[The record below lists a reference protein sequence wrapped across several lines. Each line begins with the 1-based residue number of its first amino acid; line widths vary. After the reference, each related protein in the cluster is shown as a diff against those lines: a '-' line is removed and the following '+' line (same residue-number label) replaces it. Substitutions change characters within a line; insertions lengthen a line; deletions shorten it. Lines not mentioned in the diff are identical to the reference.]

1 MHSGSSEAKTVE
13 YKHASSA
20 QVRHI
25 LYAGRFYDYQR
36 IESPKVNKKCGSA
49 ALGQSGELHSRFL
62 LFRSVEK
69 RTIFPAQSRLQGR
82 IGNHKGLVVKS
93 RYRGRNSR
101 FSTLIHTA
109 FSAFGE
115 VTGTD
120 NHFCLRTLLTRMGA
134 GPAERIIL
142 TSAVTAQEE
151 RPFQMPLLASA
162 HRSPCSGTSRPG
174 RFPSGC
180 FCWAISFFAASSRSR
195 MDVLPKGSSRRPLLI
210 TPSIIP

>member
-1 MHSGSSEAKTVE
+1 MS
-13 YKHASSA
+13 
-20 QVRHI
+20 
-25 LYAGRFYDYQR
+25 
-36 IESPKVNKKCGSA
+36 GSA

-62 LFRSVEK
+62 LFRSAEK
-69 RTIFPAQSRLQGR
+69 RTHFPAQSRLQGR
-82 IGNHKGLVVKS
+82 MGNHKGLVVKS

-109 FSAFGE
+109 FRAFGA

-134 GPAERIIL
+134 GLAERIVL
-142 TSAVTAQEE
+142 PPAVATQEE
-151 RPFQMPLLASA
+151 APLQPPFFAAA
-162 HRSPCSGTSRPG
+162 HISPCSGTSRPG

-180 FCWAISFFAASSRSR
+180 FCWEISFFAASSRSR
-195 MDVLPKGSSRRPLLI
+195 MDVLPMGSSRRPLLI